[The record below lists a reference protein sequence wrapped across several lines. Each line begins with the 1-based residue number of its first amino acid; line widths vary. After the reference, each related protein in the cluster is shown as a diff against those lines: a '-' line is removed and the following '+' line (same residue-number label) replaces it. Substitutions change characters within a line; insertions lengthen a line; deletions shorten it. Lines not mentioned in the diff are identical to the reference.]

1 MVASVFV
8 SCATSKTVRVSKKT
22 IKGNWTLSTITYS
35 ESGTYNISLLDDAT
49 QACFEGSS
57 WQFTPNN
64 NTGIYNIN
72 NAACSTGDRHFIFT
86 IQEVDP
92 ETGLYDFLLK
102 PTNAKGK
109 SVTNSGYRMRLSQLS
124 DTTMQWQQTV
134 NVEGKPFVIT
144 MNYNKF

>member
-1 MVASVFV
+1 MVVTVFV

-22 IKGNWTLSTITYS
+22 IKGNWTLSSITYS
-35 ESGTYNISLLDDAT
+35 ESGTYNISLLDDAS

-64 NTGIYNIN
+64 NTGVYNIN
-72 NAACSTGDRHFIFT
+72 NAACSAGDRHFIFT